1 MKERHKTP
9 NKCGDRGKRGQAQL
23 WWAQKNEIAQLARQ
37 PDAKLR
43 RALRASPQFGAGCG

>member
-1 MKERHKTP
+1 MTLTELQ
-9 NKCGDRGKRGQAQL
+9 GKWSDKGPGSVAGALDQLENAQ
-23 WWAQKNEIAQLARQ
+23 QTRQ

>member
-1 MKERHKTP
+1 M
-9 NKCGDRGKRGQAQL
+9 
-23 WWAQKNEIAQLARQ
+23 NEIAQQIRQ